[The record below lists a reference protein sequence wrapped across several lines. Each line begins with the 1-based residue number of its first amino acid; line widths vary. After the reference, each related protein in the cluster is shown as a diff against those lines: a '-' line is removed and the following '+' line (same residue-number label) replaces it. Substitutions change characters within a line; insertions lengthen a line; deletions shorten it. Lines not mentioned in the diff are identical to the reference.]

1 MTGGVLR
8 ECISWC
14 CQRKQEGEHLSRKK
28 NARWEEFTTV
38 IHCKVITINYCRYL
52 RCTIILVGYLFLVL
66 DLNKMHVTTRTIAA
80 TATTP
85 AIRIERPVYHWEYD
99 TKLVN
104 STETQK
110 QTRLWWLLSMSQLF
124 WTWYYHDDLLK
135 DW

>member
-1 MTGGVLR
+1 MESSESVSVDAVK
-8 ECISWC
+8 ES
-14 CQRKQEGEHLSRKK
+14 KK
-28 NARWEEFTTV
+28 VNTYLGKRMQDGKNLPV

-110 QTRLWWLLSMSQLF
+110 QTRL
-124 WTWYYHDDLLK
+124 
-135 DW
+135 